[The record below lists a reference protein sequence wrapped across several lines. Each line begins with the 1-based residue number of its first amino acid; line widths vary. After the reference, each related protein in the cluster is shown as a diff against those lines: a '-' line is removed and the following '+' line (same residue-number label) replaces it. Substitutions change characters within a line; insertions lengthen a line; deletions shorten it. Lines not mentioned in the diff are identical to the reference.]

1 MNIIVITGPSGSGK
15 SYLSKKLSK
24 LFNNSIIIKT
34 DSYYRDNLLIRV
46 LSILLFD
53 IYDRLLSIKKD
64 QINKTLK
71 SIKNR
76 DNLIT
81 LYKYD
86 FKRKYSS
93 QTKKIM
99 KYNEKNQILIIE
111 GIFAHRLDVNY
122 QESINIEC
130 KEKKEICF
138 RRRLNRDKLERG
150 RDDKDVI
157 KKFDKSWYLFY
168 KHVKNFINHNQV
180 FQINP
185 LDKNSVN
192 KIVLY
197 LESQKKNN

>member
-1 MNIIVITGPSGSGK
+1 MKIIVITGPSGSGK
-15 SYLSKKLSK
+15 SFLSKKLSK
-24 LFNNSIIIKT
+24 SFTNSIIIKT
-34 DSYYRDNLLIRV
+34 DSYYRDNLLIRF
-46 LSILLFD
+46 LSIFLFD
-53 IYDRLLSIKKD
+53 IYDRPISIKKTK
-64 QINKTLK
+64 IKETLR

-76 DNLIT
+76 DNIIS
-81 LYKYD
+81 LYNYD

>member
-122 QESINIEC
+122 HESINIEC